1 MITALETTS
10 QTTVR
15 ETLLAALIA
24 SGVHTTTHYNAGNSL
39 IVTTTRSSK
48 VLKFDFDSTY
58 KRPSTYYGGA
68 WTSGSSITNQVAIN
82 NTTINTY
89 ANDIRLVVTDKLLLL
104 AVGFITG
111 AITYHL
117 IGNLDN
123 STSDEI
129 AWGWRSD
136 GSGGYLRHIPSANT
150 MQANMYPLP
159 MTQGGNYLMADL
171 PCLDASGE
179 LIATGVKGLKALYR
193 GKVTDTPVQTNGND
207 AIVAG
212 GGLTSLSSTYFPLS
226 FIIPNGVSWTPR

>member
-1 MITALETTS
+1 MITALDTS
-10 QTTVR
+10 TSTTVR

-24 SGVHTTTHYNAGNSL
+24 SGVHTTTHYASDSSL

-48 VLKFDFDSTY
+48 VLKFTINTTY
-58 KRPSTYYGGA
+58 KRPMTYYGDA

-82 NTTINTY
+82 DYGINNN

-104 AVGFITG
+104 AVGLING
-111 AITYHL
+111 ATMYHL

-123 STSDEI
+123 PTSDEI
-129 AWGWRSD
+129 AWGWYSG

-150 MQANMYPLP
+150 MQANMYPNP

-193 GKVTDTPVQTNGND
+193 GKVTGTPVQTNGND

-212 GGLTSLSSTYFPLS
+212 GGLTGLSSTYFPLS
-226 FIIPNGVSWTPR
+226 FIIPNGVSWTP